1 MPRKKSE
8 VFYKE
13 HGFTAKCV
21 NGKYT
26 ATCIFCNKELRN
38 TALTRLSLHRQTC
51 DQKRDLSVT
60 QSLIMECVRPV
71 LKIHKITH
79 EDADGGIDHGNE
91 GKEIIVKIQ
100 EFLDQCDDDT
110 DSKDQ
115 TTTIIKSEL
124 PNGQQDSPYLNASKE
139 DYHTDTMEI
148 EITAGPESRE
158 YVEFLDEY
166 KEVMSLDNSANG
178 TETNYGESRP
188 KNNLASLKAD
198 KTRAEIK
205 QFHSKTQ
212 FLKTETE
219 NLKLERTLALLRI
232 QKLRLEI
239 DSLRAQS

>member
-8 VFYKE
+8 DFYKKF
-13 HGFTAKCV
+13 GFSAKCE

-26 ATCIFCNKELRN
+26 ATCTFCNKELQN

-51 DQKRDLSVT
+51 DQKRALSET
-60 QSLIMECVRPV
+60 QSINMERARPV

-100 EFLDQCDDDT
+100 EFLDECDDDT
-110 DSKDQ
+110 DGKEQ
-115 TTTIIKSEL
+115 ATTVKSEL
-124 PNGQQDSPYLNASKE
+124 MNSEQNNPHLNASKE
-139 DYHTDTMEI
+139 EEAMEI

-166 KEVMSLDNSANG
+166 KEVIQSLDDSANG
-178 TETNYGESRP
+178 TDMHFGENRP
-188 KNNLASLKAD
+188 KNNLALLKAD
-198 KTRAEIK
+198 KARAEIK
-205 QFHSKTQ
+205 QYNSKAM
-212 FLKTETE
+212 FLRTETE
-219 NLKLERTLALLRI
+219 NLKLERTLTLLKI

-239 DSLRAQS
+239 DCLRAQS